1 MMELMD
7 LLIMDLLHNQVIS
20 GLLVEEAVEDKVILE
35 YLLEEEVD
43 LVVVVKVVVDLVPHL
58 LEQLHL
64 LQTMGHP
71 DNLTPVVE
79 VEVLETPELLD
90 LVVPA

>member
-1 MMELMD
+1 
-7 LLIMDLLHNQVIS
+7 
-20 GLLVEEAVEDKVILE
+20 VEDKVILE

-64 LQTMGHP
+64 LQKMGHP
-71 DNLTPVVE
+71 DITPVVE
-79 VEVLETPELLD
+79 VEVLETPELWIKD
-90 LVVPA
+90 TSQTVPYPSTRTHKASYNIKVTQET